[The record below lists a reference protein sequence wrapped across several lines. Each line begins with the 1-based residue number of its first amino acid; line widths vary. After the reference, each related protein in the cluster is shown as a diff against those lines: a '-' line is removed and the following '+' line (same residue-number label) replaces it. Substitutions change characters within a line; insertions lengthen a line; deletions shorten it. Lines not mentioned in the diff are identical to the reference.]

1 MRKGE
6 GEGLGEGGRREGK
19 GREENRIEKG
29 NGRRIRRRRECT
41 KRREGIRIEKGRGS
55 MIGGVCERIKRGRIQ
70 EEGSEKKKKKSGTKM
85 KNKELKI

>member
-6 GEGLGEGGRREGK
+6 GEGLGEGERGEG
-19 GREENRIEKG
+19 GRIEG
-29 NGRRIRRRRECT
+29 T
-41 KRREGIRIEKGRGS
+41 KRRERTRIEKGRGS